1 MGCGCVGPTKDKY
14 SIENI
19 ISDKY
24 SESKEITSI
33 YPLTDYVKKTFFL
46 INKIRTKPS
55 DFISVIEQAEKYI
68 KEYNGRKIFDDSMI
82 KVFLNEG
89 KTMFKDCAEYLKTL
103 PPMEELNFCDDIVI
117 ECPTE
122 EKKILDMNIFK
133 EKVLEKKD
141 KFGILAYF
149 KDSIRIPEVSVLLML
164 VDDSVKNPR
173 KKRETLL
180 NPNFKYIG
188 ISASDVGNG
197 NGEENGKK
205 KLEDNNVNNN
215 ENINNVN
222 KDNNNNLNE
231 ENKEE
236 NKNNGNNGTG
246 VEQKVEN
253 NINEINKNTDIKDI
267 NKLIRNEMKQK
278 PFCAYFTLK

>member
-14 SIENI
+14 SIENVI
-19 ISDKY
+19 NDKY
-24 SESKEITSI
+24 AESKEITSI
-33 YPLTDYVKKTFFL
+33 YPITDYVKKAFFL
-46 INKIRTKPS
+46 INKIRTNPS
-55 DFISVIEQAEKYI
+55 EFISVIEQAEKYI
-68 KEYNGRKIFDDSMI
+68 KEINGRKIFDDNGIRVS
-82 KVFLNEG
+82 LNEG
-89 KTMFKDCAEYLKTL
+89 KTMFKDCADYLKTL
-103 PPMEELNFCDDIVI
+103 QPMEELNFCDDIVL

-122 EKKILDMNIFK
+122 EKKIKDMNIFK

-141 KFGILAYF
+141 KCGIIAYF

-188 ISASDVGNG
+188 ISASDVNI
-197 NGEENGKK
+197 NQEENGEKK
-205 KLEDNNVNNN
+205 N
-215 ENINNVN
+215 E
-222 KDNNNNLNE
+222 
-231 ENKEE
+231 
-236 NKNNGNNGTG
+236 
-246 VEQKVEN
+246 EN
-253 NINEINKNTDIKDI
+253 NINNENNNMNNENVNLNNDNNINNENNNGINAENPNENNNNDNKNTDIKDI

>member
-14 SIENI
+14 SIENVI
-19 ISDKY
+19 NDKY
-24 SESKEITSI
+24 AESKEITSI
-33 YPLTDYVKKTFFL
+33 YPITDYVKKAFFL
-46 INKIRTKPS
+46 INKIRTNPS
-55 DFISVIEQAEKYI
+55 EFISVIEQAEKYI
-68 KEYNGRKIFDDSMI
+68 KEINGRKIFDDNGIRVS
-82 KVFLNEG
+82 LNEG
-89 KTMFKDCAEYLKTL
+89 KTMFKDCADYLKTL
-103 PPMEELNFCDDIVI
+103 QPMEELNFCDDIVL

-122 EKKILDMNIFK
+122 EKKIKDMNIFK

-141 KFGILAYF
+141 KCGIIAYF

-188 ISASDVGNG
+188 ISASDVNI
-197 NGEENGKK
+197 NQEENGEKK
-205 KLEDNNVNNN
+205 K
-215 ENINNVN
+215 
-222 KDNNNNLNE
+222 E
-231 ENKEE
+231 E
-236 NKNNGNNGTG
+236 
-246 VEQKVEN
+246 EN
-253 NINEINKNTDIKDI
+253 NINKENNINNENVNLNNDNNINNENNNGINAENPNENNNNYNKNTDIKDI